1 MKKNKNSKNIGLGS
15 GLSSLLGDEFEK
27 NSVFSD
33 NNSNDTFKMVPI
45 EFIEPGPWQ
54 PRKIFDKDEIDS
66 LANSIKKQ
74 GVIQPIIL
82 KSKENKKNEFFII
95 AGERRWRA
103 SQQAKIHEIP
113 SIIRDDVKD
122 EKIAELSLVENIQ
135 RSGLNPIEEAEGYQ
149 SLINKYNYKQEDV
162 AKAVGK
168 SRSHIANIT
177 RLLSLSDLA
186 KDLLLQNKL
195 TIGQIRPLIGHNDCD
210 YLLDTIVKNNLTSRQ
225 VEKLVKKTTLTALKP
240 KVTKEV
246 DLLDLEKELLE
257 ITGLNVNIDFD
268 KVKKAGSIKL
278 ECKNLSEFNFIIKK
292 LKS

>member
-1 MKKNKNSKNIGLGS
+1 MINSKWC
-15 GLSSLLGDEFEK
+15 LL
-27 NSVFSD
+27 
-33 NNSNDTFKMVPI
+33 

-54 PRKIFDKDEIDS
+54 PRKFFDKDEIES
-66 LANSIKKQ
+66 LANSIKNQ

-103 SQQAKIHEIP
+103 SQLAKIHEIP

-135 RSGLNPIEEAEGYQ
+135 RSELNPIEEAEGYQ

-186 KDLLLQNKL
+186 KDLLIQNKL
-195 TIGQIRPLIGHNDCD
+195 TIGQIRPLVGHSDCD
-210 YLLDTIVKNNLTSRQ
+210 RLLVTIVKNNLTSRQ
-225 VEKLVKKTTLTALKP
+225 VEKLVKNGHP
-240 KVTKEV
+240 KVSKSKTNKRSRYIRIR
-246 DLLDLEKELLE
+246 KR
-257 ITGLNVNIDFD
+257 ITRNYWD
-268 KVKKAGSIKL
+268 KC
-278 ECKNLSEFNFIIKK
+278 EY
-292 LKS
+292 